1 MESSDSN
8 NAGGGPGRL
17 ADRAW
22 LRAMDAYT
30 AGAYARAEEE
40 FRAAVRLDPGMADA
54 WLGLHALRCDT
65 SGALLAMHRHRKRFG
80 EQRSRH
86 RRPLSSW
93 YWLGW
98 WVQPVLEDARDLA
111 LAHASHWLDGRHLTE
126 LDTALAQCPPPGE
139 DPSVRFLHA
148 CRSYLLKDWEQ
159 LIRDT
164 DRLLDDPLLGIEAG
178 LFGGMARVRLDMCA
192 QAQGPLAASLARCR
206 SEQPQRKEL
215 RYWLARAYEGAGRS
229 AAALPLYRAVHRAD
243 PAFMDTAA
251 RLTAISAEDGLV
263 DALLEGVV
271 GSGPAAGG
279 GTGAGREA
287 GPVTGFGTDE
297 AYDPAEEL
305 GAADGFGA
313 AAGYGVDYE
322 TQEDLPVGYT
332 AEPGAGRPVEP
343 GAGFTADYP
352 GEPPAEFPAEF
363 PAGFRGDVAGGLPA
377 GFTMDEGFGPPEGV
391 EEAPGAGQGAGEA
404 VGPQATAGPVPGGP
418 RPGAEGGAG
427 PEPRSGSTV
436 FEGPGTFQGPSGFD
450 GPGGFPGGFEGPG
463 GVEGPAPQGTGAR
476 TGSGSAAPGE
486 SGPAATLFLPG
497 RAVGSQAV
505 PAHRA
510 SPDRSGSRQELD
522 AALDALERMVGLD
535 PVKRQVRALSAQ
547 LRMSRLRAG
556 EGLPVQPPKRHFVF
570 SGPSGTGKT
579 TVARILGRVFH
590 SLGLLSGNH
599 LVEAQRAD
607 LVGEFLGQTAVKA
620 NELIDSALDGVLF
633 IDEAYSLSNSGY
645 SKGDAYGDEA
655 LQVLLKRAEDN
666 RDRLVVILAGYP
678 EGMNR
683 LLSTNPGLN
692 SRFTTRVDFPSY
704 RPAEL
709 TAIGAALAG
718 RDGDGWDED
727 ATEELS
733 SICGHVVRE
742 GWIDDLG
749 NGRFIRT
756 LYEKS
761 CAYRDLRLSL
771 TGGQPSRED
780 LATLRLPDL
789 VQAYGELIDGRGG
802 GAEA

>member
-1 MESSDSN
+1 
-8 NAGGGPGRL
+8 
-17 ADRAW
+17 
-22 LRAMDAYT
+22 MDAYA
-30 AGAYARAEEE
+30 AGSYARAEEE

-65 SGALLAMHRHRKRFG
+65 SGALLAMHRHRARFG
-80 EQRSRH
+80 EQRLRH

-98 WVQPVLEDARDLA
+98 WVQPVLEDVRDLA
-111 LAHASHWLDGRHLTE
+111 LAHASHWLDGRHLAE
-126 LDTALAQCPPPGE
+126 LDRALADCPPPDE

-148 CRSYLLKDWEQ
+148 CRSYLVKDWEQ

-192 QAQGPLAASLARCR
+192 QAQAPLAASLARCR

-251 RLTAISAEDGLV
+251 RLAAITAEDAALDGLIDPLDV
-263 DALLEGVV
+263 PESFDGPDVLDTLETVPEAV
-271 GSGPAAGG
+271 SPAAQ
-279 GTGAGREA
+279 
-287 GPVTGFGTDE
+287 PPGFGEPADLTDTSGFGGLMGG
-297 AYDPAEEL
+297 L
-305 GAADGFGA
+305 GRTEQGGA
-313 AAGYGVDYE
+313 AA
-322 TQEDLPVGYT
+322 PAA
-332 AEPGAGRPVEP
+332 AEPV
-343 GAGFTADYP
+343 
-352 GEPPAEFPAEF
+352 AE
-363 PAGFRGDVAGGLPA
+363 
-377 GFTMDEGFGPPEGV
+377 
-391 EEAPGAGQGAGEA
+391 
-404 VGPQATAGPVPGGP
+404 
-418 RPGAEGGAG
+418 
-427 PEPRSGSTV
+427 RSGAA
-436 FEGPGTFQGPSGFD
+436 E
-450 GPGGFPGGFEGPG
+450 
-463 GVEGPAPQGTGAR
+463 AA
-476 TGSGSAAPGE
+476 SAAPPRTPGE
-486 SGPAATLFLPG
+486 AETSGGPSPAGTA
-497 RAVGSQAV
+497 A
-505 PAHRA
+505 A
-510 SPDRSGSRQELD
+510 SLQQELD
-522 AALDALERMVGLD
+522 AALAELERMVGLD

-547 LRMSRLRAG
+547 LRMARLRA
-556 EGLPVQPPKRHFVF
+556 ERGLPVQPPKRHFVF

-579 TVARILGRVFH
+579 TVARILGQVFH
-590 SLGLLSGNH
+590 ALGLLSGDH

-683 LLSTNPGLN
+683 LLAANPGLN

-704 RPAEL
+704 RPGEL
-709 TAIGAALAG
+709 TEIGRSLALTG
-718 RDGDGWDED
+718 GDGWDED
-727 ATEELS
+727 AAEELS
-733 SICGHVVRE
+733 SICAHVVAE
-742 GWIDDLG
+742 GWIDELG

-761 CAYRDLRLSL
+761 CAYRDLRLSAHRDL
-771 TGGQPSRED
+771 PSRED

-789 VQAYGELIDGRGG
+789 LQAYGELIDGRTS
-802 GAEA
+802 

>member
-1 MESSDSN
+1 MVDNSGSS
-8 NAGGGPGRL
+8 GRPHGP

-40 FRAAVRLDPGMADA
+40 FRTAVRLDPGMADA

-65 SGALLAMHRHRKRFG
+65 SGALLSMHRHKKRFG
-80 EQRSRH
+80 EQRRRH
-86 RRPLSSW
+86 ARPLSSW

-98 WVQPVLEDARDLA
+98 WVQPVLEDERDLA

-126 LDTALAQCPPPGE
+126 LDRAMAQCPPAE
-139 DPSVRFLHA
+139 QDPSVRFLRA

-164 DRLLDDPLLGIEAG
+164 DQLLDDPLLGIEAG

-192 QAQGPLAASLARCR
+192 QAQTPLAASLARCR

-251 RLTAISAEDGLV
+251 RLAAIAAEDGLG
-263 DALLEGVV
+263 LLEELPVF
-271 GSGPAAGG
+271 
-279 GTGAGREA
+279 GAG
-287 GPVTGFGTDE
+287 
-297 AYDPAEEL
+297 
-305 GAADGFGA
+305 DG
-313 AAGYGVDYE
+313 
-322 TQEDLPVGYT
+322 L
-332 AEPGAGRPVEP
+332 
-343 GAGFTADYP
+343 
-352 GEPPAEFPAEF
+352 
-363 PAGFRGDVAGGLPA
+363 
-377 GFTMDEGFGPPEGV
+377 
-391 EEAPGAGQGAGEA
+391 
-404 VGPQATAGPVPGGP
+404 
-418 RPGAEGGAG
+418 GAEGPGADSAALDLLG
-427 PEPRSGSTV
+427 GVGGVLETAV
-436 FEGPGTFQGPSGFD
+436 FGEAGFEQ
-450 GPGGFPGGFEGPG
+450 GGFEGTGFEEASFEEAAFEEETGFAEPAGAAEEAGYPEQPDGGPLQVVGRSPLAERSGEGGPG
-463 GVEGPAPQGTGAR
+463 GPEAPAEAAPEEAGEAAEAVEAAAGPGPGSTSQPQPAPGARAATAPRAGLPGTGPEAGGQQR
-476 TGSGSAAPGE
+476 
-486 SGPAATLFLPG
+486 
-497 RAVGSQAV
+497 
-505 PAHRA
+505 
-510 SPDRSGSRQELD
+510 LD
-522 AALDALERMVGLD
+522 EALAALEQMVGLE

-547 LRMSRLRAG
+547 LRMAGLRA
-556 EGLPVQPPKRHFVF
+556 EQGLPVQPPKRHFVF

-579 TVARILGRVFH
+579 TVARILGQVFH
-590 SLGLLSGNH
+590 ALGLLSGDH

-620 NELIDSALDGVLF
+620 NDLIDSALDGVLF
-633 IDEAYSLSNSGY
+633 IDEAYSLANSGY

-683 LLSTNPGLN
+683 LLAANPGLN

-709 TAIGAALAG
+709 TAIGSALAA

-727 ATEELS
+727 AADELA
-733 SICGHVVRE
+733 SICAHVVGE
-742 GWIDDLG
+742 GWIDELG

-771 TGGQPSRED
+771 SRELPTRED

-789 VQAYGELIDGRGG
+789 VQAYGELIDGRS
-802 GAEA
+802 